1 MDRVLQG
8 LAPIAPANRPALL
21 RAMTSVVRA
30 ASAEIMRVYDG
41 TSVVRRK
48 ADHSPLTEAD
58 LAATPTFFIGT
69 PTSTWRFGLGVSGQK
84 GSFGLKGTGGLHAIS
99 NNGHVEGSSTTRFE
113 GRIQM
118 TIGFSTGG
126 PSKGR
131 Q

>member
-1 MDRVLQG
+1 VGLGRNYADQVQATLSLGVPVEGVWLVSPEITWLKQG
-8 LAPIAPANRPALL
+8 EGNL
-21 RAMTSVVRA
+21 RA
-30 ASAEIMRVYDG
+30 
-41 TSVVRRK
+41 
-48 ADHSPLTEAD
+48 PFPTEAD

-69 PTSTWRFGLGVSGQK
+69 PTTTWRFGLGVSGQK